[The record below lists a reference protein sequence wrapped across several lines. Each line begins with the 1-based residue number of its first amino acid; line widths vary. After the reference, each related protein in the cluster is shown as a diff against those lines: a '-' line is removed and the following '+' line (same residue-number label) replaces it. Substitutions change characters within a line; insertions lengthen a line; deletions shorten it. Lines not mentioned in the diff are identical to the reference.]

1 LAAVLVAPVSV
12 GLVGVLSPGIGVS
25 GRWCM
30 ASEHEDS
37 RDQQLEDLRR
47 HMVRPDSQWE
57 PPTELGFLR
66 ERLDLGPSPAGR
78 RRPPMPWLLVAGLL
92 VVVALVGWVVVG
104 ASAWSDDR
112 PAGGDTRASGT
123 VSSGRGPDGSVAAP
137 VATAACK
144 TAVDRANAMLASAVR
159 LRGALGEQD
168 KVLNDPASRGLSVAE
183 VLERLS
189 ASQKVG
195 ASESARFDRALDAYR
210 QVVDQCDLRAP

>member
-1 LAAVLVAPVSV
+1 
-12 GLVGVLSPGIGVS
+12 
-25 GRWCM
+25 M
-30 ASEHEDS
+30 ASEHEDTH
-37 RDQQLEDLRR
+37 DQQLEALRR
-47 HMVRPDSQWE
+47 HVVRPDSQWE

-66 ERLDLGPSPAGR
+66 EPLDPATRPAGR
-78 RRPPMPWLLVAGLL
+78 RRPSLPWLLIAGLL
-92 VVVALVGWVVVG
+92 IVVALVGGVVVG

-112 PAGGDTRASGT
+112 AGGGTRAAGT
-123 VSSGRGPDGSVAAP
+123 VSSGRNPGATRASATP

-159 LRGALGEQD
+159 LRGALGEQE
-168 KVLNDPASRGLSVAE
+168 KVLNDPASRALSVGE
-183 VLERLS
+183 VLQKLA

>member
-1 LAAVLVAPVSV
+1 
-12 GLVGVLSPGIGVS
+12 
-25 GRWCM
+25 M
-30 ASEHEDS
+30 ASEHEDTH
-37 RDQQLEDLRR
+37 DQQLEALRR
-47 HMVRPDSQWE
+47 HVVRPDSQWE

-66 ERLDLGPSPAGR
+66 EPLDPATRPAGR
-78 RRPPMPWLLVAGLL
+78 RRPSLPWLLIAGLL
-92 VVVALVGWVVVG
+92 IVVALVGGVVVG

-112 PAGGDTRASGT
+112 AAGGGATAAGT
-123 VSSGRGPDGSVAAP
+123 VSASRKPGATSASATP

-159 LRGALGEQD
+159 LRGALGEQE
-168 KVLNDPASRGLSVAE
+168 KVLNDPASRALSVGE
-183 VLERLS
+183 VLQKLA

>member
-1 LAAVLVAPVSV
+1 
-12 GLVGVLSPGIGVS
+12 
-25 GRWCM
+25 M
-30 ASEHEDS
+30 ASEHEDTH
-37 RDQQLEDLRR
+37 DQQLEALRR
-47 HMVRPDSQWE
+47 HVVRPDSQWE

-66 ERLDLGPSPAGR
+66 EPLDPATRPAGR
-78 RRPPMPWLLVAGLL
+78 RRPSLPWLLIAGLL
-92 VVVALVGWVVVG
+92 IVVALVGGVVVG

-112 PAGGDTRASGT
+112 AAGGGATAAGT
-123 VSSGRGPDGSVAAP
+123 VSASRNPGATSASATP

-159 LRGALGEQD
+159 LRGALGEQE
-168 KVLNDPASRGLSVAE
+168 KILNDPASRALSVGQ
-183 VLERLS
+183 VLEKLA

>member
-1 LAAVLVAPVSV
+1 
-12 GLVGVLSPGIGVS
+12 
-25 GRWCM
+25 M
-30 ASEHEDS
+30 ASEHEDTH
-37 RDQQLEDLRR
+37 DQQLEALRR
-47 HMVRPDSQWE
+47 HVVRPDSQWE

-66 ERLDLGPSPAGR
+66 EPLDPATRPAGR
-78 RRPPMPWLLVAGLL
+78 RRPSLPWLLIAGLL
-92 VVVALVGWVVVG
+92 IVVALVGGVLVG

-112 PAGGDTRASGT
+112 AAGGGATAAGT
-123 VSSGRGPDGSVAAP
+123 VSASRNPGATSASATP

-159 LRGALGEQD
+159 LRGALGEQE
-168 KVLNDPASRGLSVAE
+168 KVLNDPASRALSVGQ
-183 VLERLS
+183 VLEKLA

>member
-1 LAAVLVAPVSV
+1 
-12 GLVGVLSPGIGVS
+12 
-25 GRWCM
+25 M
-30 ASEHEDS
+30 ASEHDDN

-47 HMVRPDSQWE
+47 HMVRPDSEWE

-66 ERLDLGPSPAGR
+66 EPLDLGPGPAGR
-78 RRPPMPWLLVAGLL
+78 WRPSMPWLLVVGLL
-92 VVVALVGWVVVG
+92 IVVALVGGVVVG

-112 PAGGDTRASGT
+112 SAGGSTSASAT
-123 VSSGRGPDGSVAAP
+123 ASSARSSDASVAAP

-183 VLERLS
+183 VLEKLA
-189 ASQKVG
+189 ASQQVG

-210 QVVDQCDLRAP
+210 QVVDKCDLRAP

>member
-1 LAAVLVAPVSV
+1 
-12 GLVGVLSPGIGVS
+12 
-25 GRWCM
+25 M
-30 ASEHEDS
+30 ASEHEDNH
-37 RDQQLEDLRR
+37 DQQLEALRR
-47 HMVRPDSQWE
+47 HVVRPDSQWE

-66 ERLDLGPSPAGR
+66 EPLDPATRPAGR
-78 RRPPMPWLLVAGLL
+78 RRPSLPWLLIAGLL
-92 VVVALVGWVVVG
+92 IVVALVGGVVVG

-112 PAGGDTRASGT
+112 AAGGGTTAAGT
-123 VSSGRGPDGSVAAP
+123 VSASRNPGATSASATP

-159 LRGALGEQD
+159 LRGALGEQE
-168 KVLNDPASRGLSVAE
+168 KVLNDPARRALSVGQ
-183 VLERLS
+183 VLEKLA

>member
-1 LAAVLVAPVSV
+1 
-12 GLVGVLSPGIGVS
+12 
-25 GRWCM
+25 M
-30 ASEHEDS
+30 ASEHEDTH
-37 RDQQLEDLRR
+37 DQQLEALRR
-47 HMVRPDSQWE
+47 HVVRPDSQWE

-66 ERLDLGPSPAGR
+66 EPLDPATRPAGR
-78 RRPPMPWLLVAGLL
+78 RRPSLPWLLIAGLL
-92 VVVALVGWVVVG
+92 IVVALVGGVVVG

-112 PAGGDTRASGT
+112 AAGGGATAAGT
-123 VSSGRGPDGSVAAP
+123 VSASRSPGATSASATP

-159 LRGALGEQD
+159 LRGALGEQE
-168 KVLNDPASRGLSVAE
+168 KVLNDPASRALSVGE
-183 VLERLS
+183 VLQKLA

>member
-1 LAAVLVAPVSV
+1 
-12 GLVGVLSPGIGVS
+12 
-25 GRWCM
+25 M
-30 ASEHEDS
+30 ASEHEDTH
-37 RDQQLEDLRR
+37 DQQLEALRR
-47 HMVRPDSQWE
+47 HVVRPDSQWE

-66 ERLDLGPSPAGR
+66 EPLDPATRPAGR
-78 RRPPMPWLLVAGLL
+78 RRPSLPWLLIAGLL
-92 VVVALVGWVVVG
+92 IVVALVGGVLVG

-112 PAGGDTRASGT
+112 AAGGGTTAAGT
-123 VSSGRGPDGSVAAP
+123 VSASRNPGATSASATP

-159 LRGALGEQD
+159 LRGALGEQE
-168 KVLNDPASRGLSVAE
+168 KILNDPASRALSVGE
-183 VLERLS
+183 VLQKLA

>member
-1 LAAVLVAPVSV
+1 
-12 GLVGVLSPGIGVS
+12 
-25 GRWCM
+25 M
-30 ASEHEDS
+30 ASEQDDT
-37 RDQQLEDLRR
+37 RDQQLEALRR

-66 ERLDLGPSPAGR
+66 EPLDPTSRTGGR
-78 RRPPMPWLLVAGLL
+78 RPSMRWLLVAGLL
-92 VVVALVGWVVVG
+92 IVVALVGGVVVG

-112 PAGGDTRASGT
+112 AAGGDTRAPGT
-123 VSSGRGPDGSVAAP
+123 VSSGQNPRPTSASAAP

-168 KVLNDPASRGLSVAE
+168 KVLNDPASRELSVAE
-183 VLERLS
+183 VLEKLA

-195 ASESARFDRALDAYR
+195 ASESARFDQALDAYR
-210 QVVDQCDLRAP
+210 QVVDQCDLRTP

>member
-1 LAAVLVAPVSV
+1 MCCSV
-12 GLVGVLSPGIGVS
+12 RRIGIREIG
-25 GRWCM
+25 M
-30 ASEHEDS
+30 ASEHEDT
-37 RDQQLEDLRR
+37 RDEQLEALRR

-66 ERLDLGPSPAGR
+66 EPLDPAARSGRWRPS
-78 RRPPMPWLLVAGLL
+78 MPWLLVTGLL
-92 VVVALVGWVVVG
+92 IVVALVGGVVVG
-104 ASAWSDDR
+104 SSAWSDDR
-112 PAGGDTRASGT
+112 SAGGDTTAAGT
-123 VSSGRGPDGSVAAP
+123 VSSRRNPGTSSAAP

-168 KVLNDPASRGLSVAE
+168 KVLNDPASRTLSVAE
-183 VLERLS
+183 VLEKLA

-195 ASESARFDRALDAYR
+195 ASEAARFDRALDAYR

>member
-1 LAAVLVAPVSV
+1 
-12 GLVGVLSPGIGVS
+12 
-25 GRWCM
+25 M
-30 ASEHEDS
+30 ASEHEDTHD
-37 RDQQLEDLRR
+37 RQLEALRR
-47 HMVRPDSQWE
+47 HVVRPDSQWE

-66 ERLDLGPSPAGR
+66 EPLDPATRPAGR
-78 RRPPMPWLLVAGLL
+78 RRPSLPWLLIAGLL
-92 VVVALVGWVVVG
+92 IVVALVGGVVVG

-112 PAGGDTRASGT
+112 AAGGGATAAGT
-123 VSSGRGPDGSVAAP
+123 VSASRNPGATSASATP

-159 LRGALGEQD
+159 LRGALGEQE
-168 KVLNDPASRGLSVAE
+168 KVLNDPASRALSVGE
-183 VLERLS
+183 VLQKLA

>member
-1 LAAVLVAPVSV
+1 
-12 GLVGVLSPGIGVS
+12 
-25 GRWCM
+25 M
-30 ASEHEDS
+30 ASEHEDTH
-37 RDQQLEDLRR
+37 DQQLEALRR
-47 HMVRPDSQWE
+47 HVVRPDSQWE

-66 ERLDLGPSPAGR
+66 EPLDPATRPAGR
-78 RRPPMPWLLVAGLL
+78 RRPSLPWLLIAGLL
-92 VVVALVGWVVVG
+92 IVVALVGGVVVG

-112 PAGGDTRASGT
+112 AAGGGTTAAVT
-123 VSSGRGPDGSVAAP
+123 VSASRNPGATSASATP

-159 LRGALGEQD
+159 LRGALGEQE
-168 KVLNDPASRGLSVAE
+168 KVLNDPASRAQSVGQ
-183 VLERLS
+183 VLEKLA

>member
-1 LAAVLVAPVSV
+1 
-12 GLVGVLSPGIGVS
+12 
-25 GRWCM
+25 M
-30 ASEHEDS
+30 ASEHEDTH
-37 RDQQLEDLRR
+37 DQQLEALRR
-47 HMVRPDSQWE
+47 HVVRPDSQWE

-66 ERLDLGPSPAGR
+66 EPLDPATRPAGR
-78 RRPPMPWLLVAGLL
+78 RRPSLPWLLIAGLL
-92 VVVALVGWVVVG
+92 IVVALVGGVLVG

-112 PAGGDTRASGT
+112 AAGGGTTAAGT
-123 VSSGRGPDGSVAAP
+123 VSASRNPGATSASATP

-159 LRGALGEQD
+159 LRGALGEQE
-168 KVLNDPASRGLSVAE
+168 KILNDPASRALSVGQ
-183 VLERLS
+183 VLEKLA

>member
-1 LAAVLVAPVSV
+1 
-12 GLVGVLSPGIGVS
+12 
-25 GRWCM
+25 M
-30 ASEHEDS
+30 ASEQDDT
-37 RDQQLEDLRR
+37 RDQQLEALRR

-66 ERLDLGPSPAGR
+66 EPLDPATRSGGRWRPS
-78 RRPPMPWLLVAGLL
+78 MPWLLVTGLL
-92 VVVALVGWVVVG
+92 IAVALVGGVVVG

-112 PAGGDTRASGT
+112 AAGGDTKAPAT
-123 VSSGRGPDGSVAAP
+123 VSSGQNPGPTSASAAP

-168 KVLNDPASRGLSVAE
+168 KVLNDPASRELTVAE
-183 VLERLS
+183 VLERLA

>member
-1 LAAVLVAPVSV
+1 
-12 GLVGVLSPGIGVS
+12 
-25 GRWCM
+25 M
-30 ASEHEDS
+30 ASEHEDN
-37 RDQQLEDLRR
+37 RDQQLEALRR
-47 HMVRPDSQWE
+47 HMVRPDGQWE

-66 ERLDLGPSPAGR
+66 EPLDLGPRPAGR
-78 RRPPMPWLLVAGLL
+78 WRPSMPWLLVVGLL
-92 VVVALVGWVVVG
+92 IVVALVGGVVVG

-112 PAGGDTRASGT
+112 SAGGNTRTSGT
-123 VSSGRGPDGSVAAP
+123 ASSGRSSDASVAGP

-183 VLERLS
+183 VLEKLA

>member
-1 LAAVLVAPVSV
+1 
-12 GLVGVLSPGIGVS
+12 
-25 GRWCM
+25 M
-30 ASEHEDS
+30 ASEHEDN
-37 RDQQLEDLRR
+37 RDQQLEALRR
-47 HMVRPDSQWE
+47 HMVRPDSGWE

-66 ERLDLGPSPAGR
+66 EPLDLGPRPAGR
-78 RRPPMPWLLVAGLL
+78 WRPSMPWLLVVGLL
-92 VVVALVGWVVVG
+92 IVVALVGGVVVG

-112 PAGGDTRASGT
+112 SAGGNTSASAT
-123 VSSGRGPDGSVAAP
+123 ASSGPSSDASVAAP

-183 VLERLS
+183 VLEKLA
-189 ASQKVG
+189 ASQQVG

-210 QVVDQCDLRAP
+210 QVVDQCDLRTP

>member
-1 LAAVLVAPVSV
+1 
-12 GLVGVLSPGIGVS
+12 
-25 GRWCM
+25 M
-30 ASEHEDS
+30 ASEQDDT
-37 RDQQLEDLRR
+37 RDQQLEALRR

-66 ERLDLGPSPAGR
+66 EPLDPATRSGGRWRPS
-78 RRPPMPWLLVAGLL
+78 MPWLLVTGLL
-92 VVVALVGWVVVG
+92 IVVALVGGVVVG

-112 PAGGDTRASGT
+112 STGGNTSPSGT
-123 VSSGRGPDGSVAAP
+123 ASSGRSSDAPVAAP

-168 KVLNDPASRGLSVAE
+168 KVLNDPASRALSVAE
-183 VLERLS
+183 VLEKLA

-210 QVVDQCDLRAP
+210 QVVDQCDLRTP